1 MLHKLGVN
9 VQSLGDSRSSQ
20 SSYKHMFGR
29 IVFNGLLLA
38 ISFVSASA
46 SSDTRV
52 VDAAMEGDR
61 EAVRSLLKR
70 KANVNGAQGDG
81 MTALHWAAYRDDVE
95 MMKLLLAAG
104 ANVHAVTRVGA
115 IPPLLLACAN
125 GNPAALELLLKA
137 GANPNSTNANGTT
150 ALMIAA
156 ASGNSDAVKLL
167 DEGADANMRGRAWA
181 NSAHV
186 CASLNRAAVIKLLLA
201 RGAGRKCRH
210 PRTRAG

>member
-1 MLHKLGVN
+1 
-9 VQSLGDSRSSQ
+9 
-20 SSYKHMFGR
+20 
-29 IVFNGLLLA
+29 
-38 ISFVSASA
+38 
-46 SSDTRV
+46 
-52 VDAAMEGDR
+52 
-61 EAVRSLLKR
+61 
-70 KANVNGAQGDG
+70 

-167 DEGADANMRGRAWA
+167 LDEGADANTRGRAWA

-186 CASLNRAAVIKLLLA
+186 CGLSQSRCGDQTTV
-201 RGAGRKCRH
+201 GAWRRRKCRH